1 MNVKCIKCGVI
12 RKWYHLFGH
21 PCGHK
26 QHWAVSVSE
35 LDNVKIIKDTD
46 VLMISSMPEKKS
58 ANITIGQLKEYI
70 LNGKKK

>member
-1 MNVKCIKCGVI
+1 MSIKCIKCGVI
-12 RKWYHLFGH
+12 RRWYHWFGY

-26 QHWAVSVSE
+26 QQWTVSE

-46 VLMISSMPEKKS
+46 ILFISSMPEKKS

-70 LNGKKK
+70 LNGKSE